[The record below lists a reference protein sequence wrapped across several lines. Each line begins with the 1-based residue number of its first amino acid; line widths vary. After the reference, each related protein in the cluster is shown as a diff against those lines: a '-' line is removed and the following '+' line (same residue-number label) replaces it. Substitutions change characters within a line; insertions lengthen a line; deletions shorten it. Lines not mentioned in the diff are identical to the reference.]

1 MIEKKK
7 TTSNLRLACLMVAA
21 LCVLSACGGGGT
33 ITGSGANG
41 ELVVGDTFTHAGQT
55 FTVTAISADR
65 STITVSTR
73 SSGFALPSA
82 IDLQIVLLLGGDGL
96 YRYATNSLTITY
108 DPSSGAITWSVL
120 QGSSETTIV
129 NEILSASGTPIITG
143 NGATADYNQGAP
155 SNADATVLLA
165 DRASSLTTF
174 ATDNAVGH
182 SIDLSYGNINVRG
195 LAQAHAA
202 GWTGLGAEVNI
213 IDEFGPNAQGF
224 DNGSFTHGVISYYSS
239 WAVAPEATYAWTE
252 ESTFNYAGSNAFP
265 TIDVVNW
272 SFGQAGD
279 FSDDATYA
287 DSIDFVRAF
296 AAFAYEGIGDQ
307 NPNAVLVYAA
317 GNEGAVTYFGG
328 GAAGCETTGSGASLR
343 YTAAS
348 CSPVLGALDPNSY
361 SYLDRSIWVGSY
373 DSAADDLEWYSFSAG
388 SGAMNYFMVADGHSV
403 IDGTQ
408 GTSFAAPRVAG
419 VVALTVQKFPN
430 LTAQERTRLI
440 LQTGYDLG
448 APGVD
453 PVYGHGLVDANAALN
468 PIGLL
473 E

>member
-1 MIEKKK
+1 MLEKIKA
-7 TTSNLRLACLMVAA
+7 TSNLRLACLMVAA

-82 IDLQIVLLLGGDGL
+82 IDLQIVLLRGGDGL
-96 YRYATNSLTITY
+96 YRYSTNSLTITY
-108 DPSSGAITWSVL
+108 DPSTGAITWSVL

-129 NEILSASGTPIITG
+129 NEILSASGSPIITG

-155 SNADATVLLA
+155 SNADVPALLA
-165 DRASSLTTF
+165 GRAADLTTF

-252 ESTFNYAGSNAFP
+252 HSTFNYAGSNAFP

-279 FSDDATYA
+279 FSDDATYE

-296 AAFAYEGIGDQ
+296 AAYYYEGIGDQ

-317 GNEGAVTYFGG
+317 GNEGAVTYSEG
-328 GAAGCETTGSGASLR
+328 GAAECETTGSGASLR

-388 SGAMNYFMVADGHSV
+388 SEAMNYFMVADGHSV
-403 IDGTQ
+403 IDGAQ